1 MTNLHYRPMA
11 QSYTFDATRYKLG
24 TLCKRGHAW
33 PGTAQSLRRKGKT
46 KDGVCLEC
54 EKLHIVNRDSTE
66 EKRNKRVERQKEWMR
81 EHRKIVRAEFVAQG
95 LTTRGTKPI
104 HRSNL
109 EVAIERAGQCPSVAQ
124 LVMAEQRRYWR
135 ENPELKTEH
144 DRQWSQANW
153 WLQYQINPELRI
165 RTREKSKRRKARIR
179 EQTAHQIKPAQL
191 ITRFNLFNNRCAYC
205 EALGDLHIEHVVPI
219 SKGGT
224 HALGNIVPAC
234 STCNFSKRDK
244 EVEQWYKAQTFF
256 TRKRW
261 DKICSILGW
270 NKSSIGQLAL
280 L

>member
-1 MTNLHYRPMA
+1 MA
-11 QSYTFDATRYKLG
+11 QSYTFDATKFCLG
-24 TLCKRGHAW
+24 PLCKRGHAW
-33 PGTAQSLRRKGKT
+33 PETKQSLRRNYNKNT
-46 KDGVCLEC
+46 YCVEC
-54 EKLHIVNRDSTE
+54 HRLL
-66 EKRNKRVERQKEWMR
+66 RNKK
-81 EHRKIVRAEFVAQG
+81 RAELVSQG
-95 LTTRGTKPI
+95 LTTRGTVPI
-104 HRSNL
+104 KIR
-109 EVAIERAGQCPSVAQ
+109 VAIKNAGQCPSVAQ

-135 ENPELKTEH
+135 ENPEAKTEH
-144 DRQWSQANW
+144 DRQWSQASW

-165 RTREKSKRRKARIR
+165 YNRQKSKRRKARIR

-234 STCNFSKRDK
+234 KTCNFSKRDK
-244 EVEQWYKAQTFF
+244 EVEQWYKAQAFF